1 MEKKKILYEH
11 QYGFRNNKSTNMVI
25 VELIDKIERAIE
37 NNEYTIGI
45 VLDLSKAFD
54 TVDHGIFY

>member
-37 NNEYTIGI
+37 NNEY
-45 VLDLSKAFD
+45 SP
-54 TVDHGIFY
+54 